1 MEDLHTLYH
10 QLIQKGMLKS
20 DAIKKS
26 FLANDR
32 ADFVPKVFLPDAYYD
47 GPLPIGEG
55 QTISQPTTVVFML
68 ELLQPRAGDFVFDI
82 GAGSGWVTALLAHI
96 VDGHGRVIA
105 AEINGAVGQWGIE
118 NLKKY
123 GYKNIDYR
131 IGDYRKYL
139 KELPNF
145 DRIISGAAFGEPYE
159 ELVKRLKMGGRMV
172 VPTSAN
178 DVRCI
183 VKTESGKTRERI
195 YPGFMFVP
203 ITHNKNNKRND
214 NK

>member
-1 MEDLHTLYH
+1 MEDLQVLYR
-10 QLIQKGMLKS
+10 QLVQQGTLKS

-32 ADFVPKVFLPDAYYD
+32 ADFVPKVFLSDAYYD

-55 QTISQPTTVVFML
+55 QTISQPTTVFFML
-68 ELLQPRAGDFVFDI
+68 ELLQPQTGDYVFDV

-96 VDGHGRVIA
+96 VGASGRVIA
-105 AEINGAVGQWGIE
+105 TEINRAVGEWGIE

-131 IGDYRKYL
+131 IGDYRKDL
-139 KELPNF
+139 GKLPDF
-145 DRIISGAAFGEPYE
+145 DRIISGAAFSESYE
-159 ELVKRLKMGGRMV
+159 ELIGKLKADGRMV

-183 VKTESGKTRERI
+183 IKTESGKIKESV

-203 ITHNKNNKRND
+203 ITHNKNDKHND